1 MIERMNRGLC
11 VRLLEVLVV
20 LVSRII
26 RVGVN
31 IISYAMEDLIVM
43 GRSGVEGLGILAYS
57 SSIHGR

>member
-1 MIERMNRGLC
+1 M
-11 VRLLEVLVV
+11 RLLEVVV

-43 GRSGVEGLGILAYS
+43 GEEWSGVEGFGWVGDFGI
-57 SSIHGR
+57 R